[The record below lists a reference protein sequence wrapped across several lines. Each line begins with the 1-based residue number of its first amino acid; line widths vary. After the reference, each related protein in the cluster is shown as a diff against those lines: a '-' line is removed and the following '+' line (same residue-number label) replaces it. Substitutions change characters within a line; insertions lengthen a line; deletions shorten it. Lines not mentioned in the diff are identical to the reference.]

1 MSFVKVKDKW
11 KRRIVFGVGT
21 VLPNTNGE
29 ILNVSEP
36 SSVKGSRRI
45 TFKLNGA
52 TRKLED
58 ETWQR
63 QLMNFGIWENSP
75 LRAIVSALQEKDSVF
90 VYGVLDKSKYISQT
104 TGKQRNYY
112 EVKLEYIQPI
122 GRMDDLGVT
131 IDYIPQTAKT
141 EYDPDEDIPF

>member
-90 VYGVLDKSKYISQT
+90 VYGVLDKSKYIAQT